1 MICSDSVIP
10 SRNPMF
16 HNIEIDLGDGRSDND
31 AFRVFIRKWVFISCF
46 FIRMMSLGFGVGC
59 VHVLQLRLL

>member
-1 MICSDSVIP
+1 
-10 SRNPMF
+10 MF